1 LDKKKIRNTDK
12 FTIELI
18 KYFFPKYGK
27 SRHTKNK
34 QLEGSFQDLVAE
46 NWNQL
51 ILPQK
56 IQLLR
61 NRMVWNL
68 IKRIWVRLPENIKFK
83 IKKFIY

>member
-1 LDKKKIRNTDK
+1 MDKKKIRNTDK

-83 IKKFIY
+83 IKKVIY